1 MPSIDTHGRRDFLAS
16 FGLASAA
23 VAAHGVMPAAPLQ
36 GGLEQTPGG
45 SGQRTESEYLL
56 AAGLTYLNT
65 AALGPSPRSVLTR
78 TLEAWYQLESN
89 PVQMA
94 YGEGALHVATDR
106 VREQA
111 ATFLGCTADELL
123 ITRSTTDAMNTLV
136 LGMRLR
142 PGDRVLMTNHEH
154 EGAEHGWTHLT
165 ARQGIAIDVVNQPMT
180 DYDPSSILKRLAA
193 AITPDTRVISVSHVT
208 TSNGVRMPIAEI
220 AALARARGI
229 LSVVDGAQAV
239 GHIPVNVRALG
250 CDAYAASGHKWL
262 MGPKGTG
269 FLYVR
274 REAQGDIAPVQQS
287 AGSRFV
293 SQANG
298 MGSLPLVIGVGA
310 AIEAMTARSIASVEQ
325 RILALRSHVYRGLT
339 QINGLR
345 VLSPPDGPVA
355 TALVA
360 AQLPDG
366 IDSATFMPM
375 LREKH
380 GVVVKR
386 VDRKFFNGI
395 RLSAHIFN
403 TEAEIDRAL
412 RVIREELV

>member
-1 MPSIDTHGRRDFLAS
+1 MSSIGTNGRRDFLS
-16 FGLASAA
+16 TFGVASAA
-23 VAAHGVMPAAPLQ
+23 LAHSVMRGATLQ
-36 GGLEQTPGG
+36 GGVEQASGQ
-45 SGQRTESEYLL
+45 SGQRTDGEYLL
-56 AAGLTYLNT
+56 AAGVTYLNT
-65 AALGPSPRSVLTR
+65 AALGPSPRPVLNR

-94 YGEGALHVATDR
+94 YGEGAVHVTTDR

-111 ATFLGCTADELL
+111 ATFLGCVPDELL
-123 ITRSTTDAMNTLV
+123 ITRSTTDAMNTLA
-136 LGMRLR
+136 LGVRLR
-142 PGDRVLMTNHEH
+142 TGDRVLMTNHEH
-154 EGAEHGWTHLT
+154 EGAEHCWTYLA
-165 ARQGIAIDVVNQPMT
+165 ARQGIAIDVANLPMT
-180 DYDPSSILKRLAA
+180 DYDPSSIVKRIAA
-193 AITPDTRVISVSHVT
+193 SITPNTRVISVSHVL

-220 AALARARGI
+220 AALARTRGI

-239 GHIPVNVRALG
+239 GHIPVNVKALG

-274 REAQGDIAPVQQS
+274 REAQADIAPVQHG

-293 SQANG
+293 SSAKG
-298 MGSLPLVIGVGA
+298 MGSLPLVAGLGA
-310 AIEAMTARSIASVEQ
+310 AIEAMTARGMASVEHD
-325 RILALRSHVYRGLT
+325 ILALRSHTYRGLT
-339 QINGLR
+339 QINKLR

-366 IDSATFMPM
+366 IDSRTFMPM

-386 VDRKFFNGI
+386 VDAKFFNGI

-412 RVIREELV
+412 KVIREELA